1 MVESNGAPYSDDL
14 PEFFQI
20 YLPSTWSQR
29 MKIPPAF
36 IKNFDG
42 IVPVFVTLKTS
53 SQLSWQVTT
62 NKIDKN
68 WFFEK
73 GWPEFVQEN
82 SLKKWDFLTFCYD
95 GNSSFYVNIF
105 AINGIKKRTRTENL
119 QENEASDLPAV
130 KRKKYEEK
138 RGRGRPKRKVAK
150 PFFPEFFKV
159 FLPQSLASQKILIPP
174 DFIKHFNRRIQEKIT
189 LKDVEGKVWH
199 VGVERSLYEVFIK
212 GGWHNFVCNHYL
224 EVGDFMVFKYVGSYS
239 FLVKLFGPNGCKK
252 EAFASKNIAATHV
265 KIEQGTEEENESMQT
280 TSIQRQHDHLLRS

>member
-1 MVESNGAPYSDDL
+1 MVESNGAPYSDYL

-42 IVPVFVTLKTS
+42 IVPVFITLKRS
-53 SQLSWQVTT
+53 SQLSWQLNI

-82 SLKKWDFLTFCYD
+82 SITEWDFLTFCYD
-95 GNSSFYVNIF
+95 GNSSLYVNIF
-105 AINGIKKRTRTENL
+105 AINGIKKRTRIENF
-119 QENEASDLPAV
+119 QDNETSDLLAE
-130 KRKKYEEK
+130 KRKKYKEK
-138 RGRGRPKRKVAK
+138 CGRGHSKKKVAK

-159 FLPQSLASQKILIPP
+159 FLPQTFASKKILIPP
-174 DFIKHFNRRIQEKIT
+174 DFIKHFNRRIQEKII
-189 LKDVEGKVWH
+189 LKDVEGKVWQ

-212 GGWHNFVCNHYL
+212 DGWHNFVCNHYL
-224 EVGDFMVFKYVGSYS
+224 EVGDFIVFKYVRSYT

-252 EAFASKNIAATHV
+252 NAFVSKNIASTQV
-265 KIEQGTEEENESMQT
+265 KIEQGTEEEN
-280 TSIQRQHDHLLRS
+280 